1 MSLEVRL
8 CENLKEITQFDWE
21 NLNDSESM
29 DFTLLIKNPKQRKRK
44 VDVKL
49 LEDAFCVLHD
59 QYNKLT
65 KNEHQIEKLI
75 VLMQQL
81 IEARFRC
88 ASGDK
93 SEKNWVNQ
101 YEAMLEELT
110 KPDEDFDI
118 IRTRMSIQ
126 QAYGMAINVKE
137 ISAYEF
143 VQITNLVQD
152 QAAANT
158 TNTNKDGDY

>member
-1 MSLEVRL
+1 MKVETRL

-21 NLNDSESM
+21 NLNDSDSM
-29 DFTLLIKNPKQRKRK
+29 DFTLLIKNPKERKRK
-44 VDVKL
+44 VEVEL
-49 LEDAFCVLHD
+49 LENAFCKLHD

-88 ASGDK
+88 AAGDK
-93 SEKNWVNQ
+93 SQKNWVNQ

-126 QAYGMAINVKE
+126 QAYGMPINVKE
-137 ISAYEF
+137 VSVYEF

-152 QAAANT
+152 QAATSTSNT
-158 TNTNKDGDY
+158 DKNGDS